1 LQHPILYLS
10 AYLKRRR
17 AEYYDRLMA
26 IRDRGDWEGWLA
38 FFLRGV
44 EETAEEAT
52 STARA
57 ILQLRE
63 DHQTLVHDQGL
74 GRNGI
79 RLLDLLFSRPVVNVR
94 WVERELGVTY
104 ATANNL
110 LARFAAMGVIEEI
123 TGAKRNRRFRY
134 SPYLALFEQPDAMED
149 GSTEATIAQGDST
162 IVPESVSRP
171 TTAAP

>member
-1 LQHPILYLS
+1 
-10 AYLKRRR
+10 
-17 AEYYDRLMA
+17 MA
-26 IRDRGDWEGWLA
+26 IRDRGDWESWLA

-63 DHQTLVHDQGL
+63 DHQTLVHDKGL
-74 GRNGI
+74 GRNGF
-79 RLLDLLFSRPVVNVR
+79 RLLALLLKGPVVNVR

-104 ATANNL
+104 VTANNL
-110 LARFAAMGVIEEI
+110 RGRLETIGVIEEF

-134 SPYLALFEQPDAMED
+134 SPYLELFRQPDSIEA
-149 GSTEATIAQGDST
+149 GATEAAIGSPT
-162 IVPESVSRP
+162 ESRP
-171 TTAAP
+171 TTTAP